1 MGFRVR
7 RVRSEGFVFEQK
19 PVYDW
24 NHVPV
29 GTVSGAVRDPKT
41 RAARQLVLRLT
52 PEAQTELGAKQ
63 PTVELPASFV
73 FGVRRDSVTL
83 DRSISELKKIEVFSS
98 ILKK

>member
-1 MGFRVR
+1 VR
-7 RVRSEGFVFEQK
+7 RVQSEGFVFEEK

-52 PEAQTELGAKQ
+52 PEAQTELGT
-63 PTVELPASFV
+63 PESTVELPASFV

-83 DRSISELKKIEVFSS
+83 DRSLHELKKIDFFATV
-98 ILKK
+98 IKR